1 MEQQAGARDHHPAM
15 VHLSRNAY
23 GTILRQAYQTLNMVG
38 TIIIQEESFTQWV
51 AQHTFAS
58 SEVSPT
64 GVDYRRNCRVKF
76 GTAVGHVACRL
87 ILSSGMSRTRIGIG

>member
-38 TIIIQEESFTQWV
+38 AIIIHGGKLHTMGRATHICIVRSV
-51 AQHTFAS
+51 A
-58 SEVSPT
+58 
-64 GVDYRRNCRVKF
+64 YRR
-76 GTAVGHVACRL
+76 
-87 ILSSGMSRTRIGIG
+87 